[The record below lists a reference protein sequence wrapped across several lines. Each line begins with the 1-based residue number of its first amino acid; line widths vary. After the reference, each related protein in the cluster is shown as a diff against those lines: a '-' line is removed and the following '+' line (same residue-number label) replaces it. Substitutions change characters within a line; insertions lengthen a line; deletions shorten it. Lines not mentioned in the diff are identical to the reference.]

1 VSVADMRDSHRVLV
15 GPADRL
21 GNIAQ
26 LEALRAAGFI
36 GPLSFEP
43 FAEELR
49 TLADPA
55 RAIGDSMQFIR
66 SELAAK
72 AA

>member
-1 VSVADMRDSHRVLV
+1 MRDSHRVLV
-15 GPADRL
+15 GPKDRL

-26 LEALRAAGFI
+26 IKALRSAGYA

-43 FAEELR
+43 FAAELR
-49 TLADPA
+49 TLKDPA
-55 RAIGDSMQFIR
+55 RTIGQSMEFIR
-66 SELAAK
+66 AELAAK